1 MSYYSPLRILC
12 RLLSLSTEEYSN
24 SQRMEILHKV
34 LEHYLVSTEVY
45 FSMEPLLG
53 YFAWVV
59 NFYFKKYLDFRVCML
74 VTQSCLTL
82 CNPMNCSPPGSSVH
96 GILQARILEWFTIS
110 FSRVSSWP
118 RDWTCV
124 SCIAGRCFTVWA
136 TRESSSR
143 HPP

>member
-1 MSYYSPLRILC
+1 MSYYSPLRIQC

-24 SQRMEILHKV
+24 SQRMESLHKV

-53 YFAWVV
+53 YFAY
-59 NFYFKKYLDFRVCML
+59 FYFKKYLDFRVCML
-74 VTQSCLTL
+74 VAQSCLTL

-96 GILQARILEWFTIS
+96 GILQARILEWFAIS

-118 RDWTCV
+118 RDWPCV
-124 SCIAGRCFTVWA
+124 SCIVARCFTVWA
-136 TRESSSR
+136 TREPSSR